1 MSLLEI
7 RRLVSEEATAAA
19 AGIDTALFTVP
30 VPLRTAPSN
39 EIGAHFRVA
48 YAFYR
53 ASRMMDEDSALP
65 SPVAQRVYYAAQLEQ
80 AQADGMALQRL
91 TPQGQM
97 IDAGKVKT
105 PQAIAAYLAEQS
117 AYLRRFDWAVALPAA
132 EYLQRLADPAAIAA
146 AQRAAGEAPG
156 AQGPL
161 ERVGKEAAK
170 TAAPWLA
177 IAAVLGAA
185 VLIRGTR

>member
-1 MSLLEI
+1 
-7 RRLVSEEATAAA
+7 
-19 AGIDTALFTVP
+19 
-30 VPLRTAPSN
+30 
-39 EIGAHFRVA
+39 
-48 YAFYR
+48 
-53 ASRMMDEDSALP
+53 MMDEDSALP
-65 SPVAQRVYYAAQLEQ
+65 SPIAQRVYYAAQLEQ
-80 AQADGMALQRL
+80 ALADGMALQRL

-105 PQAIAAYLAEQS
+105 PQAIAAYLAEQA
-117 AYLRRFDWAVALPAA
+117 AYLRGFNWPVALPAA

-161 ERVGKEAAK
+161 ERVGKQAAK

-177 IAAVLGAA
+177 IAAVLAAA
-185 VLIRGTR
+185 VLVRGTR